1 MRLIHFFLLFLFLG
15 STSLSFSQKG
25 KYTGR
30 VSNIPET
37 KITVG
42 AERMDLYLYILKG
55 KSIAVVANQTSMVG
69 NVHLVDT
76 LLSLG
81 VNIVK
86 VFSPEHGF
94 RGSADAGEKVKNYKD
109 KKTGLPIVSLY
120 GNNHKPSSE
129 NMAGVDIVIF
139 DIQDVGVRFYTY
151 ISTMHYVMEA
161 CAENNIKFLVLDR
174 PNPNG
179 FYVAGPVREE
189 EYKSFVGM
197 HPVPLVHG
205 MTMAEY
211 AKMINGRGW
220 LKNKVKC
227 DLIHILCEGYDHSSF
242 YELPIRPSPNLPNMK
257 SVYLYPSL
265 GLFEGTFISV
275 GRGTDFPFQ
284 ALGHPDMEHANFK
297 FKPKSTEGAKN
308 PPFKGKECMGHDL
321 RKFNDMILLNYKGLY
336 LYWLTGAYKDSPDKE
351 NFFNHY
357 FNTLAGNSSL
367 RQQIIDGIDED
378 EIAKT
383 WNNDLLEFKKIR
395 RGYLLYP
402 DFE

>member
-1 MRLIHFFLLFLFLG
+1 M
-15 STSLSFSQKG
+15 
-25 KYTGR
+25 
-30 VSNIPET
+30 
-37 KITVG
+37 
-42 AERMDLYLYILKG
+42 
-55 KSIAVVANQTSMVG
+55 
-69 NVHLVDT
+69 
-76 LLSLG
+76 
-81 VNIVK
+81 NIVK

-120 GNNHKPSSE
+120 GNNHKPSPE

-284 ALGHPDMEHANFK
+284 TLGHPDMEHANFK

>member
-1 MRLIHFFLLFLFLG
+1 MQLNNFFLMLVLLG
-15 STSLSFSQKG
+15 FTFQGFTQNGTYKGRSLV
-25 KYTGR
+25 R
-30 VSNIPET
+30 PET

-42 AERMDLYLYILKG
+42 AERMELYLYILKG
-55 KSIAVVANQTSMVG
+55 KSVAIVANQTSMVG
-69 NVHLVDT
+69 EVHLVDT
-76 LLSLG
+76 LLSRD
-81 VNIVK
+81 VDIVK

-94 RGSADAGEKVKNYKD
+94 RGLADAGEEVKDYKD

-120 GNNHKPSSE
+120 GNNHKPKPE
-129 NMAGVDIVIF
+129 DLEGIDIVIF

-161 CAENNIKFLVLDR
+161 CAENDIKFLLLDR

-179 FYVAGPVREE
+179 FFVAGPVREE
-189 EYKSFVGM
+189 KYKSFVGL

-220 LKNKVKC
+220 LKNAVKC
-227 DLIHILCEGYDHSSF
+227 DLIHILCEGYDHSSLF
-242 YELPIRPSPNLPNMK
+242 KLPVKPSPNLPNMK
-257 SVYLYPSL
+257 SIYLYPSL

-284 ALGHPDMEHANFK
+284 TLGHPDMENAVFNFT
-297 FKPKSTEGAKN
+297 PKSTEGAKN
-308 PPFKGKECMGHDL
+308 PPFKGKECKGHDL
-321 RKFNDMILLNYKGLY
+321 REFNDMILLNYKGIY

-367 RQQIIDGIDED
+367 RQQVIDGVDED
-378 EIAKT
+378 EIAESWKS
-383 WNNDLLEFKKIR
+383 EVEAFKKIR
-395 RGYLLYP
+395 KGYLLYP